1 MSFKDV
7 QFGTPE
13 EYILNELNKLNKFS
27 EKKLDLS
34 LEKDL
39 ADFIAKTVVFKKFR
53 KFSVDEKF
61 PGSLE
66 GAIKI
71 NLEKKEPIK
80 FCFPFG
86 GYKLWRLEESPE
98 VDWAELFALIYYVN
112 WLKPI
117 CENYEPGV
125 WFDFSSDDVIVEMLD
140 NIPVFDTEKYQ
151 ASFLALISFMERY
164 LPKNMKFTFTPV
176 GSRYTKEE
184 FETEIKDKME
194 NLRKNLGGL
203 PEVSE
208 KEIKMIDLNTKPREG
223 EKRDPDW
230 YRSNKSMH
238 DAYMSVDKRR
248 PYNRAQEKILVFTT
262 RLPSGVAVGTTKT
275 SVAKFWVGVG
285 ALIKREDGFIETILS
300 PDQLQKTKYKWE
312 SVLIDGLVG
321 KNFKKLRIIE

>member
-13 EYILNELNKLNKFS
+13 EYIVNELNKLNEFS
-27 EKKLDLS
+27 EKKLDLNS
-34 LEKDL
+34 EKDL
-39 ADFIAKTVVFKKFR
+39 ADFIAKIVVFKKFR

-98 VDWAELFALIYYVN
+98 VDWAELFALIYYAN

-117 CENYEPGV
+117 CENYGPGV

-140 NIPVFDTEKYQ
+140 NIPAFDTEKYRT
-151 ASFLALISFMERY
+151 SFLALISFIEQY

-184 FETEIKDKME
+184 FEIEIKDKME

-223 EKRDPDW
+223 EKRDLDW
-230 YRSNKSMH
+230 YRSNKLTH

-248 PYNRAQEKILVFTT
+248 PYNRAPEKILVFTT

-285 ALIKREDGFIETILS
+285 ALIKRGNGFIETILS

-312 SVLIDGLVG
+312 SVLIDGLKD
-321 KNFKKLRIIE
+321 KNFEKLRVI